1 MALDLHIENNAIC
14 RSILKTISKLRDQIS
29 LKWQLTRAHSKFGGY
44 SIEIIRQSKIRGPL
58 KRSKRQLLTC
68 WLWPQQLQPQPPR
81 PKRQRRPQATT
92 TVIAARP
99 PKNLSTMTCPESCKL
114 QQAVS
119 VIQLMPHAA
128 PPVLHRGIMCSNVPT
143 TCVVII
149 KSHQPWLPTL
159 QEKEKS
165 AYVVGPC

>member
-1 MALDLHIENNAIC
+1 M
-14 RSILKTISKLRDQIS
+14 LKTISKFRGQIS
-29 LKWQLTRAHSKFGGY
+29 LRWQTTWVYSKFVGH
-44 SIEIIRQSKIRGPL
+44 STEVIQQSKIRGPL

-68 WLWPQQLQPQPPR
+68 WLWPRQLQPQPPR

-119 VIQLMPHAA
+119 VIQLMPPHAA
-128 PPVLHRGIMCSNVPT
+128 PPVLPYRGIMCSNVPT